1 MINLLPLFAN
11 TCLVNKNGYPYVLFE
26 EIQNWRQLSLLI
38 GEDVLTTSFLAFDV
52 ANSNGVSPTSFAWPN
67 IISHT
72 KEEINEELD
81 KGLCDTHAHLKAS
94 ADIFELTWLDFMNR
108 LINRD
113 EDYRKVIYIADA
125 QVNYRR
131 NQQSYEFRKMIQ
143 TAAILRLHI
152 FEYLYR
158 KS

>member
-1 MINLLPLFAN
+1 M
-11 TCLVNKNGYPYVLFE
+11 
-26 EIQNWRQLSLLI
+26 
-38 GEDVLTTSFLAFDV
+38 
-52 ANSNGVSPTSFAWPN
+52 
-67 IISHT
+67 
-72 KEEINEELD
+72 
-81 KGLCDTHAHLKAS
+81 KAS

-113 EDYRKVIYIADA
+113 EDYQKVIYIADA

-152 FEYLYR
+152 FEYLYEKKLVKTNAEIKMLSNKR
-158 KS
+158 Q